1 MGLKKFH
8 DQLRK
13 VNEEVILSRL
23 LVIIKDHEQDITN
36 ANTDQLYAGKDSVGK
51 SLPNYSARSVA
62 VFGKRSGPFRLFDSG
77 DFYRGFFVNASK
89 LPITIFSN
97 DSKTEKIAYL
107 LQSKGHNPDD
117 IYGLD
122 ATNST
127 DIKNNYLAPDLRESI
142 RKLLFL

>member
-23 LVIIKDHEQDITN
+23 LVIIKDHEQEITN
-36 ANTDQLYAGKDSVGK
+36 ANTDQLYDGKDSLGK
-51 SLPNYSARSVA
+51 SLPDYSARSVN
-62 VFGKRSGPFRLFDSG
+62 VFGKRAGSFRLFETGS
-77 DFYRGFFVNASK
+77 FYNGFFVDASK

-97 DSKTEKIAYL
+97 DSKTGKIADL

-122 ATNST
+122 TANSA
-127 DIKNNYLAPDLRESI
+127 DIKKNYIAPDLRESI